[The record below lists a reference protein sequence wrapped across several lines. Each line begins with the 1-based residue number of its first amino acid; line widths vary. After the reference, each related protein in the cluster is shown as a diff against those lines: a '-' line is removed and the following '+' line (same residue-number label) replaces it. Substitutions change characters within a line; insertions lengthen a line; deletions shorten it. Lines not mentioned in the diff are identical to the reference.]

1 MAVKKS
7 LVNIAY
13 KLSLGW
19 AIMWALLTISIITS
33 GLRNGPPIP
42 LYEAFF
48 FVFIGSTIATVP
60 YAIIKYMKKNMEKNL
75 HGQIQ

>member
-7 LVNIAY
+7 LVNHAN
-13 KLSLGW
+13 
-19 AIMWALLTISIITS
+19 TISKVWFVMWVLFTIDIIFNS
-33 GLRNGPPIP
+33 LKNGPPIP